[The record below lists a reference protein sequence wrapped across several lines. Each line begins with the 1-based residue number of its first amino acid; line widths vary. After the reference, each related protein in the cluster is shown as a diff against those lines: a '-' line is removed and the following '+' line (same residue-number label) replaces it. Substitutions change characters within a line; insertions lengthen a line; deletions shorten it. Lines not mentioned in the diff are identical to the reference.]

1 MKKIVSF
8 VLAIMFLVCSSSLV
22 FASDSETAI
31 PPVSSSG
38 AGPIQRIHKSGIKVV
53 VTNSN
58 SKIIHDNNWNEEDVT
73 VIFESTSAGID
84 EIYLLLE
91 RDAED
96 ENGEPITAQSDRALV
111 VGDSYTFANV
121 PKGGYTVYAISTSG
135 RSGVCY
141 FTVSDKI

>member
-1 MKKIVSF
+1 MKKIMSF

-22 FASDSETAI
+22 FASDSETTI

-38 AGPIQRIHKSGIKVV
+38 AGPIQRIHKKGIKVV

-73 VIFESTSAGID
+73 VIFESTSAGVD
-84 EIYLLLE
+84 EIYLFLE

-111 VGDSYTFANV
+111 VGDAYTFANV
-121 PKGGYTVYAISTSG
+121 P
-135 RSGVCY
+135 
-141 FTVSDKI
+141 